1 MPKLPNGP
9 HSEFLKGL
17 LFLLPGTFKLAFF
30 NYCGVNSNGCNLSF
44 RKPGLTG
51 RGLYELKPDC
61 AKDFNLYFY
70 HFSRAE
76 QSKVTA

>member
-1 MPKLPNGP
+1 MLII
-9 HSEFLKGL
+9 HFQ
-17 LFLLPGTFKLAFF
+17 
-30 NYCGVNSNGCNLSF
+30 LSF

-51 RGLYELKPDC
+51 RGLYELKPEC

-76 QSKVTA
+76 QSKVMMQDENFHYIIIYNYEALYSHACIIDSD